1 MPPKAG
7 SLGSDPHVEHLQ
19 SCVDQTVP
27 FCGQKAPLVCCPASS
42 SPFTPNT
49 ARSAQKP
56 TQQSQSSPGSSALKA
71 RHGFCSF
78 LLVC

>member
-1 MPPKAG
+1 MLLMPPKAG

-19 SCVDQTVP
+19 SCMDQIVP
-27 FCGQKAPLVCCPASS
+27 FCGQKTPLVCCPASS

-56 TQQSQSSPGSSALKA
+56 TK
-71 RHGFCSF
+71 
-78 LLVC
+78 